1 MTGRRAPRI
10 SPCCFRPMT
19 RLYAKVKPIGGGNA
33 TMKATGW
40 MCPEHRH
47 LELDEETPFEKAWK
61 IIDLL
66 IGVVMLWIA
75 WSIYTN

>member
-1 MTGRRAPRI
+1 
-10 SPCCFRPMT
+10 MT
-19 RLYAKVKPIGGGNA
+19 RLSAKVKPMGGGNA

-61 IIDLL
+61 IMQANQEPEPAKWV
-66 IGVVMLWIA
+66 GVLKRGDE
-75 WSIYTN
+75 